1 MIFREGEWNL
11 RRMDGK
17 QDCDQVSLGVMP
29 TSSLLS
35 FDEILPG

>member
-11 RRMDGK
+11 TRMGGK
-17 QDCDQVSLGVMP
+17 QDRDKVSLGAMP